1 MVYAHGL
8 VLRRAVRRH
17 MNCCTKS
24 WRTSLRG
31 VRARSSRWI
40 TQDTLSNLLLCRY
53 SHIAILS
60 RWSCLLDIA
69 RSVWSRVGGLV
80 LTRRTDASLCWPALD
95 LLLKGS
101 LLRRRGVGD
110 IGLLDLEYVL
120 AAGVRLGEGCSR
132 VILWSQR
139 HLIYSIVKSVGA

>member
-1 MVYAHGL
+1 
-8 VLRRAVRRH
+8 
-17 MNCCTKS
+17 MNCCTKW

-60 RWSCLLDIA
+60 GWSCLLDIA
-69 RSVWSRVGGLV
+69 RSVGSRVWGLV
-80 LTRRTDASLCWPALD
+80 LTTRGTDASLRWPALD

-110 IGLLDLEYVL
+110 VGLLDLEYVL
-120 AAGVRLGEGCSR
+120 AAGVCLGEGRSR
-132 VILWSQR
+132 IILWSQR
-139 HLIYSIVKSVGA
+139 HLVDSIVKSVGA